1 MLAKQWVLK
10 VVRTKIFGL
19 KYELMANDRRSASAI
34 KRSSVLHRT
43 YVLVPSGSG
52 SWRGPPLLF
61 LGPSLRG
68 MPVTSM
74 VPYMFTELSGCSV
87 SPGNSRGV
95 QKKKRRRRR
104 RRRTSSK
111 SRTLKSIDDLIQ
123 ATYRPLNGKSKRKT
137 ITLLCLVLNYSI
149 SDSVSSF
156 HWFRFFDTRSY
167 DLTSLTNFSSF
178 IDYGLDWNT
187 SDSNCCTWI
196 GVTCD
201 NSSVSSKRVVRL
213 ELGSRRL
220 KGRISESLAGLDQLR
235 ILNLSQ
241 NFLYGHLPARLFHLQ
256 NLEIIDTSNNDFAGP
271 IPGGSN
277 LSSIRYIDISGNNFI
292 GSVDATLCESS
303 SYIHTINL
311 GNNYFTGEVPANFG
325 RCSSL
330 QQLFLND
337 NQLSGSFPESLWQL
351 RNLRILH
358 LQHNLVSGPLNDEI
372 GKLSNLVEL
381 DISSNR
387 FSGILPDAFE
397 RLEKLENFFAG
408 SNNFSGHLPKSL
420 VNSPYIIFLNLNN
433 NTLNGAINLNCS
445 AMVRLTSVDLGSNNF
460 HGPLP
465 DVISSCQRL
474 THLNL
479 ARNNLGGEVPF
490 AFKNL
495 QALRFLS
502 LSNNSLVNISSALA
516 TLQHCRN
523 LTSLILSINFH
534 DEQMPRN
541 VNFHF
546 RNLRALVI
554 PYCELRVAAKMLQL
568 LDLSWNRLSGT
579 IPFWLHEFNYLFY
592 MDLSNNSFT
601 GEIPES
607 LTELQGLN
615 NMNTSAERDSLGFP
629 LFWSGADGSRFM
641 YKGIWGFR
649 PTLDLSYNNLTGPL
663 WPGFGNLKEL
673 HVLKLKEN
681 HLSGAIPD
689 SFSGMINLEVLDLSY
704 NDLSGEIPL
713 SLEKLSFLSKFSVAY
728 NQLQGDIPAGGQ
740 FLTFPP
746 SSFEGNEGLHGRQP
760 TPFQPQ
766 QAPHDAQLADEETTI
781 IGLQFGLGVMSG
793 FLFTFTLSFSSGW
806 VFAKT

>member
-1 MLAKQWVLK
+1 MQYSYLCF
-10 VVRTKIFGL
+10 TFI
-19 KYELMANDRRSASAI
+19 
-34 KRSSVLHRT
+34 
-43 YVLVPSGSG
+43 
-52 SWRGPPLLF
+52 LL
-61 LGPSLRG
+61 
-68 MPVTSM
+68 
-74 VPYMFTELSGCSV
+74 
-87 SPGNSRGV
+87 
-95 QKKKRRRRR
+95 
-104 RRRTSSK
+104 
-111 SRTLKSIDDLIQ
+111 
-123 ATYRPLNGKSKRKT
+123 T
-137 ITLLCLVLNYSI
+137 I
-149 SDSVSSF
+149 SF
-156 HWFRFFDTRSY
+156 KAPFTRSENFSCNSN
-167 DLTSLTNFSSF
+167 DLRSLTSFSSS

-201 NSSVSSKRVVRL
+201 NSTVSSKRVVRL
-213 ELGSRRL
+213 ELGSKRL
-220 KGRISESLAGLDQLR
+220 RGIINESLAGLDQLS

-241 NFLYGHLPARLFHLQ
+241 NFLHGYLPARLLHLQ
-256 NLEIIDTSNNDFAGP
+256 NLEIIDSSNNDLVGP
-271 IPGGSN
+271 LPGGNN
-277 LSSIRYIDISGNNFI
+277 LSSIRYVDISRNNFN
-292 GSVDATLCESS
+292 GSVDAALCESS
-303 SYIHTINL
+303 SYIHTLNL

-337 NQLSGSFPESLWQL
+337 NHLSGNLPKSLWQL

-381 DISSNR
+381 DISSNK
-387 FSGILPDAFE
+387 FSGILPDVFE
-397 RLEKLENFFAG
+397 RLKLENFLAG
-408 SNNFSGHLPKSL
+408 SNNFSGHLPMSL
-420 VNSPYIIFLNLNN
+420 VNSPYIVILNLNN
-433 NTLNGAINLNCS
+433 NTLNGPINLNCS
-445 AMVRLTSVDLGSNNF
+445 AMVHLTSVDLGSNNF

-474 THLNL
+474 TNLNL

-495 QALRFLS
+495 QALRSLS

-516 TLQHCRN
+516 ILQHCRN
-523 LTSLILSINFH
+523 LTSLFLSFNFH
-534 DEQMPRN
+534 GEKMPRN

-546 RNLRALVI
+546 RNLRALAI
-554 PYCELRVAAKMLQL
+554 PYCELTGSMPTWLSGSKMLQL
-568 LDLSWNRLSGT
+568 LDLSWNRLYGT
-579 IPFWLHEFNYLFY
+579 IPFWFHEFKYLFY

-607 LTELQGLN
+607 LTELQGLI
-615 NMNTSAERDSLGFP
+615 NMKISSEGLSLGFP
-629 LFWSGADGSRFM
+629 LFSFVADGAKLK

-649 PTLDLSYNNLTGPL
+649 PTLDLSYNKLTGTL

-681 HLSGAIPD
+681 HLSGTIPD
-689 SFSGMINLEVLDLSY
+689 SFSGMTSLEVLDLSY

-713 SLEKLSFLSKFSVAY
+713 SLEKLSFLSKFSIAY
-728 NQLQGDIPAGGQ
+728 NQLQGDIPSGGQ

-746 SSFEGNEGLHGRQP
+746 SSFEGNKGLRGQQL

-766 QAPHDAQLADEETTI
+766 QAPHDVQLADEEMTI
-781 IGLQFGLGVMSG
+781 IGLQFGLGVMTG
-793 FLFTFTLSFSSGW
+793 FLFTVTLCFASGW

>member
-1 MLAKQWVLK
+1 MQYSKLCFTFILLTISFKAPF
-10 VVRTKIFGL
+10 T
-19 KYELMANDRRSASAI
+19 RS
-34 KRSSVLHRT
+34 
-43 YVLVPSGSG
+43 
-52 SWRGPPLLF
+52 
-61 LGPSLRG
+61 
-68 MPVTSM
+68 
-74 VPYMFTELSGCSV
+74 ENLSCS
-87 SPGNSRGV
+87 
-95 QKKKRRRRR
+95 
-104 RRRTSSK
+104 
-111 SRTLKSIDDLIQ
+111 
-123 ATYRPLNGKSKRKT
+123 
-137 ITLLCLVLNYSI
+137 
-149 SDSVSSF
+149 
-156 HWFRFFDTRSY
+156 SY

-187 SDSNCCTWI
+187 SDSDCCTWI
-196 GVTCD
+196 GVACD
-201 NSSVSSKRVVRL
+201 NSSVTSKRVVRL

-220 KGRISESLAGLDQLR
+220 QGIISESLAGLDQLR

-241 NFLYGHLPARLFHLQ
+241 NDLHGSLPARLFHLQ
-256 NLEIIDTSNNDFAGP
+256 NLEIIDLRNNDFAGP

-292 GSVDATLCESS
+292 GSVDAALCESS

-337 NQLSGSFPESLWQL
+337 NQLSGSFSESLWQL

-397 RLEKLENFFAG
+397 RLEKLENFFAS

-420 VNSPYIIFLNLNN
+420 VNSPYII
-433 NTLNGAINLNCS
+433 
-445 AMVRLTSVDLGSNNF
+445 
-460 HGPLP
+460 
-465 DVISSCQRL
+465 
-474 THLNL
+474 
-479 ARNNLGGEVPF
+479 
-490 AFKNL
+490 
-495 QALRFLS
+495 LS
-502 LSNNSLVNISSALA
+502 EFEQ
-516 TLQHCRN
+516 QH
-523 LTSLILSINFH
+523 
-534 DEQMPRN
+534 PKW
-541 VNFHF
+541 
-546 RNLRALVI
+546 NLRALVI
-554 PYCELRVAAKMLQL
+554 PNCELRGSIPTWLSGSKMLQL

-607 LTELQGLN
+607 LTQLQ
-615 NMNTSAERDSLGFP
+615 
-629 LFWSGADGSRFM
+629 
-641 YKGIWGFR
+641 GIWGFR

-793 FLFTFTLSFSSGW
+793 FLFTVYLKLRIGLG
-806 VFAKT
+806 VCKDKINNHQAQ